1 MSRASTGFFRPA
13 LLALLIPF
21 SLHAAEPGASTANAN
36 GTSLYDTVAAL
47 DAKLFDASNRCD
59 LETFGSLLADDLE
72 FYHDQAGVTWTAQ
85 ALIDATER
93 NICGK
98 VNRELVPGT
107 LEVDRI
113 EGFGAVEMGSHRFC
127 KPDGGACMGIARF
140 MHVWKHEDGQ
150 WKLSRVISYGH
161 RPLPDAE

>member
-1 MSRASTGFFRPA
+1 MNAWISR
-13 LLALLIPF
+13 LALLVLAAPF
-21 SLHAAEPGASTANAN
+21 AVVAAERD
-36 GTSLYDTVAAL
+36 GTQPAGDDAVSGLYATIAAL
-47 DAKLFDASNRCD
+47 DEKLFDASNRCD

-85 ALIDATER
+85 ALIAATEQ

-98 VNRELVPGT
+98 VRRELIPGT

-127 KPDGGACMGIARF
+127 KPDGDTCMGSARF
-140 MHVWKHEDGQ
+140 MHVWKHENGQ
-150 WKLSRVISYGH
+150 WKLSRVISFGH
-161 RPLPDAE
+161 RPLPDAK